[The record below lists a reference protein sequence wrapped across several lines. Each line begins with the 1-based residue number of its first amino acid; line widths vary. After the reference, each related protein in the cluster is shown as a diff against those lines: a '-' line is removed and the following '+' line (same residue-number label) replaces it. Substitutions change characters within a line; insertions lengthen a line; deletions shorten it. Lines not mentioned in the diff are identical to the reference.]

1 MTATLEH
8 TNFTVADPHATA
20 AWMHKVFG
28 WHTRWE
34 GEAISGGYTV
44 HVGNA
49 ETYLALYRPPAT
61 QTPQK
66 LDQETYDFIGGLN
79 HVAVVVE
86 DFEATEALVKE
97 AGFTPGEHHDYEPGR
112 RFYFHDD
119 NNIEFEVVHYD

>member
-1 MTATLEH
+1 MIATLEH
-8 TNFTVADPHATA
+8 ANFTVADPHATA
-20 AWMHKVFG
+20 AWMHRVFG

-44 HVGNA
+44 HVGSDDS
-49 ETYLALYRPPAT
+49 YLALYRPPEA
-61 QTPQK
+61 PK
-66 LDQETYDFIGGLN
+66 ALGKETYDVVGGLN

-86 DFEATEALVKE
+86 DFEATEALVRE

-119 NNIEFEVVHYD
+119 NDIEFEVVHYD